1 MPGDISKKTVDGLT
15 VVTVTGELDLATAPA
30 LHRALRRA
38 DDASL
43 PDLVVDLSGVTFFDC
58 AIVGVLVGALKTVR
72 AQGGCLRLR
81 GLTGGPKRL
90 FELCHLDGVIW
101 LEDTATAARGT
112 GHRHGTTD

>member
-1 MPGDISKKTVDGLT
+1 MPGDISKKTVDGVT
-15 VVTVTGELDLATAPA
+15 VVTFSGELDLATVPA
-30 LHRALRRA
+30 LHRELRRA

-43 PDLVVDLSGVTFFDC
+43 PDLVVDLSGVTFCDC
-58 AIVGVLVGALKTVR
+58 AIVGALKTVR

-90 FELCHLDGVIW
+90 FDLCHLDGVIW

-112 GHRHGTTD
+112 GHRHRTTD